1 MNSPVR
7 RSRATEADTPAAAPR
22 SAESA
27 PPEPPAGTILTPVEI
42 AILVLAS
49 IAVVASA
56 KIAEAVLVPL
66 VAGILIAYTLRPGVN
81 ALENLRV
88 PRWIGATVVMAALL
102 GVIGGSAYAL
112 GDEVDSALAELPH
125 AARKIR
131 VAFEREAA
139 EKPGAL
145 AHVKEAAKELDRAVE
160 APTRAAGEVPPPI
173 APAAA
178 PAPAAAGG
186 AQVQAFIAKQTAG
199 ALEVAAQLG
208 VALILAFLLLLSG
221 DAFRRKCIRLAGES
235 LARRRVTVAVLNEID
250 AQVQSYMLIL
260 IWPNIMIAV
269 LTWLALAALGV
280 PNAGLLGVFVGA
292 SHVLPY
298 VGTVLGATAVGAASL
313 VSDGS
318 LGEATI
324 AVGVVLVISTAI
336 GMGLVTWLQ
345 GRACRMNVVAVFVGL
360 MFFGWLW
367 GGWGLVLGVPLM
379 AVLKSIAD
387 RVDAMKPISE
397 MLAG

>member
-1 MNSPVR
+1 VNAPVR
-7 RSRATEADTPAAAPR
+7 RARATEADTATAAPR
-22 SAESA
+22 RAETST
-27 PPEPPAGTILTPVEI
+27 PEEPTGTIFTPVEI

-49 IAVVASA
+49 IAVVAAA
-56 KIAEAVLVPL
+56 KIAAAVLIPL
-66 VAGILIAYTLRPGVN
+66 VAGILLAYTLRPAVN

-112 GDEVDSALAELPH
+112 GDEVDSALSELPH

-160 APTRAAGEVPPPI
+160 APTRAAGDPPSRA

-178 PAPAAAGG
+178 PAPSGG

-199 ALEVAAQLG
+199 ALEVVAQLG
-208 VALILAFLLLLSG
+208 VALVLAFLMLLSG

-235 LARRRVTVAVLNEID
+235 LARRRVTVALLNEID
-250 AQVQSYMLIL
+250 AQVQSYMLVL
-260 IWPNIMIAV
+260 IWPNILIGV
-269 LTWLALAALGV
+269 LTWLALAALDV
-280 PNAGLLGVFVGA
+280 PNAGLLGALVGA
-292 SHVLPY
+292 THVLPY
-298 VGTVLGATAVGAASL
+298 IGMVIGAVAVGAASL
-313 VSDGS
+313 VSHG
-318 LGEATI
+318 LLAEAAI

-345 GRACRMNVVAVFVGL
+345 GRTCRMNVVAVFVGL

-387 RVDAMKPISE
+387 RVEAMHPIRE
-397 MLAG
+397 MLHY